1 MEGRPELDPRL
12 MATPG
17 VSAGEKKELAKRT
30 FLGHRILVDNLS
42 RKLEPGGFG
51 EKSVRLGGSDTSS
64 CYESHQN
71 GMPLKVKRKTRS
83 RVPGPFLLLWFC

>member
-42 RKLEPGGFG
+42 RKLEIG
-51 EKSVRLGGSDTSS
+51 RAS
-64 CYESHQN
+64 CRE
-71 GMPLKVKRKTRS
+71 
-83 RVPGPFLLLWFC
+83 